1 MEILVAA
8 LFAVGLVCFVV
19 GIICIL
25 CTDED
30 GFLLL
35 LACLVVWIGAGVLE
49 VVVAPITGT
58 PVG

>member
-19 GIICIL
+19 GIIRIL

-49 VVVAPITGT
+49 VVVAP
-58 PVG
+58 

>member
-1 MEILVAA
+1 MEILIIV

-19 GIICIL
+19 GIIRII

-30 GFLLL
+30 GLLLL

-49 VVVAPITGT
+49 VVGAHITGA
-58 PVG
+58 PLE